1 LYRPHR
7 EVGGDYYD
15 VFPVNANVLAFCMA
29 DVSGKGISAAFVM
42 SNFQANVRTAFQ
54 FGGTDLEVAVRGLNA
69 RVMESARGEKY
80 ITLFIALYDRT
91 TRRMRYV
98 NSGHNPPL
106 LMLPDGTAHGLHF
119 GSVGLGMFPELPSI
133 EVGDVE
139 IPRGSVLVCYT
150 DGLVEQEDAEG
161 IPFGNTRLETA
172 VRERRG
178 MGAAAIQ
185 EGVLAGLEA
194 FRGATPAFDDTA
206 LLTAAFR

>member
-1 LYRPHR
+1 
-7 EVGGDYYD
+7 
-15 VFPVNANVLAFCMA
+15 
-29 DVSGKGISAAFVM
+29 
-42 SNFQANVRTAFQ
+42 
-54 FGGTDLEVAVRGLNA
+54 
-69 RVMESARGEKY
+69 
-80 ITLFIALYDRT
+80 
-91 TRRMRYV
+91 
-98 NSGHNPPL
+98 
-106 LMLPDGTAHGLHF
+106 
-119 GSVGLGMFPELPSI
+119 MFPELPSI

-139 IPRGSVLVCYT
+139 IPRCSVLVCYT

-178 MGAAAIQ
+178 MGAPAIQ